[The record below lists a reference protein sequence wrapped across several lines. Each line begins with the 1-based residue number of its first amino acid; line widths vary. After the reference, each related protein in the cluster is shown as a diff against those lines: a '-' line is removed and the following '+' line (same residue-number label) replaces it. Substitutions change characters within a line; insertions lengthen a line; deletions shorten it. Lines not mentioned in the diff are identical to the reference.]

1 MVGWVNKWARGL
13 SNDKEALDVQWVIFI
28 FQSNVWAIYKTNKGI
43 SVLVSRES
51 EFDFKYIWRDRIQ
64 SAGEAF
70 LGEGGLM
77 AVT

>member
-1 MVGWVNKWARGL
+1 MGRRSPQNPAMQHGQLSDKWRMVGWVNKWARGL

-51 EFDFKYIWRDRIQ
+51 EFDFK
-64 SAGEAF
+64 
-70 LGEGGLM
+70 
-77 AVT
+77 

>member
-51 EFDFKYIWRDRIQ
+51 EFDFK
-64 SAGEAF
+64 
-70 LGEGGLM
+70 
-77 AVT
+77 